1 MNRLCSRFCLFLAAL
16 LVSIHAFGEEEATD
30 GNERMA
36 EGLKAF
42 DEGKYESAAKLL
54 LEDLKSNPW
63 PSSAY
68 YAGLSLE
75 KLGRLLEAAKL
86 YRKALDLE
94 LPTDP
99 IEVTQMQKRA
109 QQKAKEQL
117 AEVNKRIPTLT
128 LHVEGAPPAK
138 VAVTV
143 DDVLLPVSS
152 LAKPRPLDPGS
163 HRVEGRCG
171 DEVVRPPAVKLDEGA
186 EQELVLE
193 FECDKPKPVAAS
205 KAPPPPE
212 PPKAEP
218 EVESSSKTST
228 VRTLGWIA
236 VGAGSAGVALGVTA
250 GAVGLVRLNS
260 LRDEGCDE
268 SSHCYPS
275 QQEDVDSY
283 QLLRTLSTVGFY
295 VGVPL
300 LGVGTGTL
308 LWTSGRGEGGAETA
322 SVSAWVGPG
331 SVGLSGRFQ

>member
-1 MNRLCSRFCLFLAAL
+1 MNRLCSCFCLFLAAL

-42 DEGKYESAAKLL
+42 DDGKYESAAKLL

-128 LHVEGAPPAK
+128 LRLEGAPPAK

-143 DDVLLPVSS
+143 DDVLLPASS
-152 LAKPRPLDPGS
+152 LGKPRPLDPGS

-186 EQELVLE
+186 EQQLVLE
-193 FECDKPKPVAAS
+193 FECDKPKPAAAPKAS
-205 KAPPPPE
+205 PPPAPPE
-212 PPKAEP
+212 AEP
-218 EVESSSKTST
+218 KVESSSKTST

-250 GAVGLVRLNS
+250 GAVGLVRLSS

-275 QQEDVDSY
+275 QQEDVNSY

-308 LWTSGRGEGGAETA
+308 LWTSGRGEGGTETA
-322 SVSAWVGPG
+322 SVSAWAGPG